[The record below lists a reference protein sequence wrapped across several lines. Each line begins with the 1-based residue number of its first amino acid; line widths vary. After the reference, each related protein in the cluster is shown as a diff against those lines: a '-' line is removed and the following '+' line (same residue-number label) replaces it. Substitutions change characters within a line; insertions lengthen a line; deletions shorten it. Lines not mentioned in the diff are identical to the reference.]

1 MNLPLGQQYGF
12 VAQDMEQIFPQ
23 LVKQAVQPAEYEN
36 GDKNSKKLSDEVSFK
51 AVNYTGLIPIL
62 TKAVQEQQL
71 LIEKQ
76 QKTID
81 DLLKRVEK
89 LEQK

>member
-1 MNLPLGQQYGF
+1 LEK
-12 VAQDMEQIFPQ
+12 VFPQ
-23 LVKQAVQPAEYEN
+23 LVTKAVQPAEYEN
-36 GDKNSKKLSDEVSFK
+36 GDRNGKKLNDEVQFK
-51 AVNYTGLIPIL
+51 AVNYTGLIPVL
-62 TKAVQEQQL
+62 TKAMQEQQL
-71 LIEKQ
+71 LINQQ